1 MANKLQIKMTI
12 SDSQILWNYKPNL
25 LAIKKRIKLDSQILF
40 IFLLF
45 KTDTSLNI
53 KDVKESCLSITVR

>member
-1 MANKLQIKMTI
+1 MQDIANKLQIKMTI
-12 SDSQILWNYKPNL
+12 SDFQILWNYKPNL
-25 LAIKKRIKLDSQILF
+25 LAIKKRIKLGSRTLF

-53 KDVKESCLSITVR
+53 KDVKE